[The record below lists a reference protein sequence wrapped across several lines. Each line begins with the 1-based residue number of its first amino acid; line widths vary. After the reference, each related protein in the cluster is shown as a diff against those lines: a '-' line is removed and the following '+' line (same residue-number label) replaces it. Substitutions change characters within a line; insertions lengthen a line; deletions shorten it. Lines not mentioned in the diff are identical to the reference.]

1 MGYLHYIGVRI
12 GADDVAKKTWLLAQ
26 IAQQDHG
33 QKPWDVHFTTTRDA
47 LIPKSRHGH
56 TRVDHLS

>member
-1 MGYLHYIGVRI
+1 MGYLDYIGVRI

-47 LIPKSRHGH
+47 LIPKP
-56 TRVDHLS
+56 